1 MSLPVV
7 AAALVAISAIF
18 MALGLRTFEKRAVS

>member
-1 MSLPVV
+1 MNLAMVTG
-7 AAALVAISAIF
+7 ALVLLSGIF